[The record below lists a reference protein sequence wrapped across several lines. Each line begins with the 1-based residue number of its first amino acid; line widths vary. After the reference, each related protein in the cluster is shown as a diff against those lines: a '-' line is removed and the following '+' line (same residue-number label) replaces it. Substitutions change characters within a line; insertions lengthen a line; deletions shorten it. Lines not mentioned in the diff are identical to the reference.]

1 MTITIADIIARV
13 PIMPET
19 KRATWA
25 ANAARVIAK
34 GPRRNP
40 AHANALRL
48 RDAIAAFE
56 ATRPAEDALITACGL
71 DWDRAVKDRT
81 TFRGFDGD
89 RLVARVTRVRPGKF
103 VVQVRGA
110 ALPRPYATLSA
121 ARAAAAGALFAGAK
135 DAPAALPR
143 AA

>member
-1 MTITIADIIARV
+1 MSRIDDVITAIPAIPAMT
-13 PIMPET
+13 ET

-40 AHANALRL
+40 AHADALRL
-48 RDAIAAFE
+48 RDAITAFD
-56 ATRPAEDALITACGL
+56 AIRPAEDAL
-71 DWDRAVKDRT
+71 
-81 TFRGFDGD
+81 
-89 RLVARVTRVRPGKF
+89 
-103 VVQVRGA
+103 
-110 ALPRPYATLSA
+110 
-121 ARAAAAGALFAGAK
+121 FAGAA

>member
-1 MTITIADIIARV
+1 MSHIDDVITAIPAMTEAKRV
-13 PIMPET
+13 
-19 KRATWA
+19 TWA

-56 ATRPAEDALITACGL
+56 ATRPAENALITASGL

-81 TFRGFDGD
+81 AFRGFDGD
-89 RLVARVTRVRPGKF
+89 RLVARISRVRPGKF
-103 VVQVRGA
+103 IVQVRGV
-110 ALPRPYATLSA
+110 ALPRPFATLSA
-121 ARAAAAGALFAGAK
+121 ARAAAAGALFAGAQ

>member
-1 MTITIADIIARV
+1 MSRIDDVITAIPAMT
-13 PIMPET
+13 ET
-19 KRATWA
+19 KRAVWA

-40 AHANALRL
+40 AHADALRL
-48 RDAIAAFE
+48 RDALAAFE
-56 ATRPAEDALITACGL
+56 ATCPAGNALITASGL
-71 DWDRAVKDRT
+71 DWDRTIAGRT
-81 TFRGFDGD
+81 SFRGFDGD
-89 RLVARVTRVRPGKF
+89 RLVARVTRVRPGQF

-110 ALPRPYATLSA
+110 TLPRPHTTLSA
-121 ARAAAAGALFAGAK
+121 ARAAAAGALFAGAQ

>member
-1 MTITIADIIARV
+1 MIRIDDVITAIPAMTEA
-13 PIMPET
+13 

-40 AHANALRL
+40 AHADALRL
-48 RDAIAAFE
+48 RDALAA
-56 ATRPAEDALITACGL
+56 
-71 DWDRAVKDRT
+71 
-81 TFRGFDGD
+81 FRGFDGD
-89 RLVARVTRVRPGKF
+89 RLVARITRVRPGKF

-121 ARAAAAGALFAGAK
+121 ARAAAAEALFAGVE

>member
-1 MTITIADIIARV
+1 MSHIDDVITAI
-13 PIMPET
+13 PTLSES
-19 KRATWA
+19 KRGVWA
-25 ANAARVIAK
+25 ANAARIIAK

-40 AHANALRL
+40 AHADALRL

-56 ATRPAEDALITACGL
+56 ATRPAENALITASGL

-89 RLVARVTRVRPGKF
+89 RLIARITRVRPGKF
-103 VVQVRGA
+103 IVLVRGA
-110 ALPRPYATLSA
+110 ALPRPYTTLSA
-121 ARAAAAGALFAGAK
+121 ARAAAAGALFAGAE

>member
-1 MTITIADIIARV
+1 MSRIDDVITAIPAMT
-13 PIMPET
+13 ET

-40 AHANALRL
+40 AHADALRL

-56 ATRPAEDALITACGL
+56 ATRPAEDALITASGL
-71 DWDRAVKDRT
+71 DWDRAVKDRNS
-81 TFRGFDGD
+81 FRGFDGD
-89 RLVARVTRVRPGKF
+89 RLVARITRVRPGKF
-103 VVQVRGA
+103 VAQVRGA
-110 ALPRPYATLSA
+110 ALPRPYATLSV
-121 ARAAAAGALFAGAK
+121 ARAAAAGALFAGAQ
-135 DAPAALPR
+135 DAPAALLR

>member
-1 MTITIADIIARV
+1 MSHIDDVITAIPAMT
-13 PIMPET
+13 ET
-19 KRATWA
+19 KRAVWA
-25 ANAARVIAK
+25 ANAARVIAR

-40 AHANALRL
+40 AHADALRL

-81 TFRGFDGD
+81 AFRGFDGD
-89 RLVARVTRVRPGKF
+89 RLVARITRVRPGKF
-103 VVQVRGA
+103 VAQVRGA

-121 ARAAAAGALFAGAK
+121 ARAAAAEALFAGVE
-135 DAPAALPR
+135 DAPATLLR